1 MKSITFRI
9 IAGLVLLAA
18 IAGIGFL
25 AYNAGVARGTV
36 VNLLAAGAANAQP
49 YPYFGYAM
57 PFWGAFPFF
66 GFGCFGPLLALFLI
80 FLAFGAF
87 RRLLWGP
94 RWEWH
99 RMYRRPWMGAEGE
112 AGLPPFFQEWHRR
125 AHGEPSTDK
134 KE

>member
-18 IAGIGFL
+18 IVGIGFF
-25 AYNAGVARGTV
+25 AYNAGVARGAV
-36 VNLLAAGAANAQP
+36 VNLPAAGATNAQP
-49 YPYFGYAM
+49 YPYFAYGL
-57 PFWGAFPFF
+57 PFWGPFPFL
-66 GFGCFGPLLALFLI
+66 GFGCFGPLLALFLV

-94 RWEWH
+94 RWGWH
-99 RMYRRPWMGAEGE
+99 HMDRRHWMGEEGE
-112 AGLPPFFQEWHRR
+112 EGLPPFFREWHRR
-125 AHGEPSTDK
+125 AHGEPPTDK